1 MSKHSKHG
9 RGKHFRKMQRMR
21 QMQQGANV
29 MQQGPNVIQSSAGV
43 APPVAGNIPSATVPA
58 PAAVAPAPQAPI
70 QKKPVSSAALPLHFE
85 YIGGDLKRI
94 GILTAIMVA
103 ILIVLYLFL
112 K

>member
-9 RGKHFRKMQRMR
+9 RGKHFRKMQKMR
-21 QMQQGANV
+21 QMQQGAGV
-29 MQQGPNVIQSSAGV
+29 MQSSAGV
-43 APPVAGNIPSATVPA
+43 APPVAGNIPRATA
-58 PAAVAPAPQAPI
+58 PAASVVPVPQAPI
-70 QKKPVSSAALPLHFE
+70 QKKPVSSAALPLHYT

-94 GILTAIMVA
+94 GILTAIIVA